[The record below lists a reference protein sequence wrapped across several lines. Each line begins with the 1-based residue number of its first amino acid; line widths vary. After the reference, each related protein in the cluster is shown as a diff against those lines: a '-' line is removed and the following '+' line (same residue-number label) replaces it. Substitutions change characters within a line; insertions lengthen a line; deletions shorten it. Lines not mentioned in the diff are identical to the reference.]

1 MTSPNVAANTGRDAH
16 GHSNLG
22 VALLVISAA
31 QLMLILDASIVNIAL
46 PSIRT
51 ALGFTPENLSWVV
64 NAYTLAFGGLLL
76 LGGRAGDILGRRR
89 VFIAGILV
97 FTTASFLGGFA
108 NSEGLLLAA
117 RVLQGAG
124 AAFASPTALALIAT
138 TFPEGPPRN
147 RAFAVYAAMS
157 GAGAAVGLIAG
168 GLLTDYLSWRWVF
181 WVNIPIGLF
190 VAFIAPRVLGESK
203 RRPGNFDLP
212 GAILGTVGLTSLVYG
227 ITRASTAGWG
237 DTKTVS
243 FITVG
248 ALMLLAF
255 LVVESRTAEPLM
267 PLRLF
272 TERNRATSFG
282 IALVVGGA
290 ILSMFFFLSLFV
302 QGILQYSPLKAGLS
316 FLPFTLGIVIGA
328 GSASQLT
335 PRLPPRM
342 IAGPGLLIASLGV
355 FLFSRLEHTS
365 TYVSGLLFPM
375 VITAIGMGLTFVTL
389 TLTAVS
395 KVEERDTGI
404 ASGVLNSMQQI
415 GGSLGLALLA
425 TLAVN
430 VTTNKVIELVGES
443 GGNPAAGQGIAGYAP
458 AEALTSGY
466 SAAFLGSSIALFIMS
481 CIVFVAMNAPKQA
494 APTAEAVAAA

>member
-1 MTSPNVAANTGRDAH
+1 MTSPNVRTGRDAH

-22 VALLVISAA
+22 IALLVISAA
-31 QLMLILDASIVNIAL
+31 QLMVILDASIVNIAL

-89 VFIAGILV
+89 VFIAGILI
-97 FTTASFLGGFA
+97 FTLASFLGGLA
-108 NSEGLLLAA
+108 NSESLLLAA

-124 AAFASPTALALIAT
+124 AAIASPTALALIAT

-181 WVNIPIGLF
+181 WVNVPIGLF
-190 VAFIAPRVLGESK
+190 VAFVAPRVLGESTPK
-203 RRPGNFDLP
+203 PGKFDLP

-227 ITRASTAGWG
+227 ITRASTSGWS
-237 DTKTVS
+237 DTKTVG
-243 FITVG
+243 FIGVG
-248 ALMLLAF
+248 ALLLVTF
-255 LVVESRTAEPLM
+255 IIVESRSAEPLM

-272 TERNRATSFG
+272 SERNRATSYG

-290 ILSMFFFLSLFV
+290 ILSMFFFLSLFI
-302 QGILQYSPLKAGLS
+302 QGILQYSPLKAGLA
-316 FLPFTLGIVIGA
+316 FLPFTLGIVFGA
-328 GSASQLT
+328 GSASQLI

-342 IAGPGLLIASLGV
+342 IAAPGLLIASFGIY
-355 FLFSRLEHTS
+355 LFSRLEPTS
-365 TYVSGLLFPM
+365 TYVSGLLIPM
-375 VITAIGMGLTFVTL
+375 IITAIGMGLTFVTL

-404 ASGVLNSMQQI
+404 ASGVLNAMQQI

-430 VTTNKVIELVGES
+430 VTTNKVIELVGNA
-443 GGNPAAGQGIAGYAP
+443 GGNPAAGQGAGGYAP

-466 SAAFLGSSIALFIMS
+466 TAAFLGSSIALFIMS
-481 CIVFVAMNAPKQA
+481 FVAFIAMNGPKQEA
-494 APTAEAVAAA
+494 SVAVAAAAAA